1 VKLSRVWRS
10 AVSPRSV
17 MVKRP
22 PGPYVA
28 TLMQTWLCG
37 LRRPV
42 QAYQGEKT
50 EPMKAITEMA
60 RVPSWESP
68 STYHQA

>member
-1 VKLSRVWRS
+1 
-10 AVSPRSV
+10 

-28 TLMQTWLCG
+28 TLMQTWFLGHC
-37 LRRPV
+37 RPD

-50 EPMKAITEMA
+50 DPMKAMTLTA
-60 RVPSWESP
+60 RLPSSLIP